1 MEKQISVGLALPS
14 IPLGLPPVAQLS
26 QEKHS
31 STKPLGAAAE
41 GGRTQSRI
49 WGGRFG
55 IAGEQ
60 THSSR
65 FLGARGSR
73 AKLCRGDK
81 WPWGHGGS
89 SRGRAAATGTEVLL
103 ACPSSPCPAPTRA
116 ELSPGLAFPAPF
128 SLSLTFPPSCF
139 SRAPEHGERRL
150 LCFSTWNKNHLGAK
164 GFAAGVCSQHLGAP
178 ARQGG
183 MSWPRNGKSLVR
195 KRNSGD
201 LETPGKRGDVQ
212 GRSRDAPCILPRGRA
227 GSAGA
232 APGTAGCPQR
242 LLPRRPQLRGEPR
255 PLREPLKAR
264 SSSLP
269 GKHEHKHSGDTPG
282 SQSLFSFPP
291 HP

>member
-1 MEKQISVGLALPS
+1 M
-14 IPLGLPPVAQLS
+14 
-26 QEKHS
+26 
-31 STKPLGAAAE
+31 
-41 GGRTQSRI
+41 
-49 WGGRFG
+49 
-55 IAGEQ
+55 
-60 THSSR
+60 
-65 FLGARGSR
+65 
-73 AKLCRGDK
+73 
-81 WPWGHGGS
+81 
-89 SRGRAAATGTEVLL
+89 
-103 ACPSSPCPAPTRA
+103 PSSPRRNTAAPSLWGLQLRGEGPRAGFGEGDLGLLESKHTAAAFWGQGGAGQSCAGVTSGLGDTVEAAGDGQQPRGLRCSLPAPAPRVLPLH

-150 LCFSTWNKNHLGAK
+150 LCFSTWNKNHPGAK
-164 GFAAGVCSQHLGAP
+164 GSAAGVCSQHLGAP

-212 GRSRDAPCILPRGRA
+212 GRSRDAPCVLPRGRA